1 MNTRYV
7 VGVGRLELPASW
19 SRTKRATNCATP
31 RNSFYIIISA
41 GKLVKNY
48 LLYNKNPL
56 IICYCKK
63 CFDDVELIDFHLTEL
78 YMDKRLERIL
88 PKVQKP
94 ARYTGGEF
102 NQIIKNKDEVEL
114 RLAFCFPDTYEIGMS
129 NLGMGIL
136 YSTMNELPY
145 VWCERVYAP
154 WGDMYEQMKQNNI
167 PLYALESGDPI
178 SKHDVLAFSIGYEM
192 AYTTVL
198 DMIDMAGLPIHSA
211 DRKDLLPIVIAGGTA
226 ALNPEP
232 MADFVDVCL
241 LGEGEEM
248 NNEFLALLRIAKAE
262 NWTKLKFLEQAAHIK
277 GVLIPSFYTP
287 VLNEDNTINH
297 FDVHQGAP
305 ERVTKRIVEDLNS
318 VHFPLS
324 PIVPSTEVVHDRVNL
339 ELFRGCVRGCRF
351 CQAGHVYRPIRAKSP
366 KLLAE
371 QGKALLKNTGCQDIT
386 LLSLSSS
393 DYRCLSELCD
403 ELLEYCEPRSIGL
416 SLPSLR
422 ADNFSIDIMH
432 RIQKTRKSGLTF
444 APEAGSQRLR
454 DAINKNVR
462 EEDLLNTCRLA
473 FEGGWNTIKLYFML
487 GLPTETDEDILGIA
501 ELANQ
506 VLHTW
511 RLYSKNKNRGVR
523 ITVSTSCFVP
533 KPHSPFQWEQQV
545 TMEEYIRRVHLLR
558 DNMKAKNVVYNW
570 HDPQTSYIEATL
582 SRGDRRMGKVIEN
595 VWRDGGRL
603 EAWSD
608 YFSFERWMKAF
619 NDAGVDPVFY
629 ANREREKDEIM
640 PWDIVDVGVRKAHLW
655 HEREQ
660 AYKSE
665 LSPDCRRQCSACGA
679 AKLLNGGKCDG

>member
-1 MNTRYV
+1 
-7 VGVGRLELPASW
+7 
-19 SRTKRATNCATP
+19 
-31 RNSFYIIISA
+31 
-41 GKLVKNY
+41 
-48 LLYNKNPL
+48 
-56 IICYCKK
+56 
-63 CFDDVELIDFHLTEL
+63 
-78 YMDKRLERIL
+78 MDKRLERIL

-114 RLAFCFPDTYEIGMS
+114 RVAFCFPDTYEIGMS

-154 WGDMYEQMKQNNI
+154 WGDMYEQLKGNNI
-167 PLYALESGDPI
+167 PLYALESGDAI
-178 SKHDVLAFSIGYEM
+178 SEHDVLAFSIGYEM
-192 AYTTVL
+192 AYSTVL
-198 DMIDMAGLPIHSA
+198 DMMDMAGVALHSA
-211 DRKDLLPIVIAGGTA
+211 ERTELLPLVIAGGTA

-232 MADFVDVCL
+232 MADFIDIFL

-248 NNEFLALLRIAKAE
+248 NNELLALLRTAKAE
-262 NWTKLKFLEQAAHIK
+262 NWTKTAFLEKAAQIG
-277 GVLIPSFYTP
+277 GVYVPAFYEPEYNADGTLSK
-287 VLNEDNTINH
+287 VNVTH
-297 FDVHQGAP
+297 GAP
-305 ERVTKRIVEDLNS
+305 ERVTKRIIADLDK
-318 VHFPLS
+318 VHFPLN

-366 KLLAE
+366 ELLAE

-393 DYRCLSELCD
+393 DYKHLSGLCD
-403 ELLEYCEPRSIGL
+403 DLLCYCEPRSIGL

-422 ADNFSIDIMH
+422 ADNFSMELMH

-454 DAINKNVR
+454 DAINKNVT

-545 TMEEYIRRVHLLR
+545 TMQEYIRKVNLLR
-558 DNMKAKNVVYNW
+558 ENIKAKNVVYNW

-595 VWRDGGRL
+595 VWRAGGRL

-608 YFSFERWMKAF
+608 YFSFDRWMQAF
-619 NDAGVDPVFY
+619 DDAQLDPTFY
-629 ANREREKDEIM
+629 AHRLRDKDELM
-640 PWDIVDVGVRKAHLW
+640 PWDVADVGVRRSHLW
-655 HEREQ
+655 HEREM

-665 LSPDCRRQCSACGA
+665 LSPDCRKQCSACGA
-679 AKLLNGGKCDG
+679 AKLLKGGKCDG